1 MVKKREVRMRPASK
15 QGFLITGFKRGFFV
29 RGVVYALV
37 FIIASRLL
45 GLDELSW
52 GESILIAIVGGVV
65 IALLLEPVLRKIY
78 PYRRD
83 HSDK

>member
-1 MVKKREVRMRPASK
+1 MRPASK
-15 QGFLITGFKRGFFV
+15 QGFI

-52 GESILIAIVGGVV
+52 LESILIAIVGGVV
-65 IALLLEPVLRKIY
+65 IALLLEPIFRKIY
-78 PYRRD
+78 PNRRNP
-83 HSDK
+83 SDR